1 MKNILILLFF
11 FSASAFG
18 NEACSS
24 YLGVKVN
31 GFIGETLESLAK
43 TSDCNENLKTL
54 KFNTVEGQLKSD
66 YCACVSTNPKSLSG
80 KSLATLK
87 NDPKYK
93 ESKDKA
99 KKAIEEKYA
108 KTLRNKIFGTLARS
122 FKFDNLAK
130 RGYLSNEVARN
141 EDSNKCNLDNI
152 LSNIGDFG
160 KFKELNPSCR
170 NKDKLFEERKKLLFP
185 EGEEIFIQNL
195 KDTANT
201 VAKGVRAN
209 GSCLTYQNYLELNS
223 TIPQNSEAVKILQT
237 SRTWED
243 FKAKVAEEI
252 NTFERYKERLNKVRS
267 TENNTAVANKLWGF
281 SGIENRGKE
290 VYRMLKSNPAY
301 ELALR
306 DKNYF
311 LKMQRDM
318 NLLQNENSNGG
329 FVSTPKEE
337 TTDLNAFFNRKS
349 EEALKLHLNTCDSS
363 SEGANKNTR
372 SSGRGGSSGNDS
384 LGLKQSIA
392 KFLCDDQLPTPRN
405 SELDDSI
412 NTDDG
417 GVLDLI
423 PAYKT
428 TLKSDLICESLS
440 KPNSSF
446 FSDIDSSLNVDQDLD
461 INDSSSFLADYKDF
475 SSSFC
480 KMISADCSNPTLAP
494 KNPKCG
500 KLTTMAQTAIANTLT
515 EFYKNN
521 NLGSI
526 QSENHDEKIHITE
539 LLGRAYNPK
548 ASDEEVLLEIR
559 KYIESRYPN
568 NIKEADYKVLLE
580 KLALLRP
587 HTERV
592 KVYRNISPFIDQI
605 PKGTEKQVAQY
616 LNSTEGKVFL
626 DKIKDS
632 PEGKILRGSLLED
645 TALIVKEDISNS
657 IFADVFTNGHN
668 VNQSDSTKKPIYASQ
683 GPEVDMDFYSIG
695 DNSSGKRV
703 TTKSNID
710 IAPTEVESPNRGSS
724 NNQTSGTGAIDAGMP
739 TVSAGTPPGSSETS
753 VGSSGSTKIRTLD
766 DLIAR
771 NTSTQKR
778 TPSSKIEPP
787 KVDKP
792 KEDPPV
798 VTESS
803 NIEEPKTTTERKTVN
818 FENGSKLPNSTALQ
832 TISFTSSGSSIERG
846 GGSGSSTNQLMTDDG
861 ESPADKL
868 KKQKMLDEIARI
880 KEQLKEG
887 NSNSA
892 INDESDTSNTES
904 ENDRF
909 RARIKAL
916 EDEFDRRNKGKSN
929 NYSNNVR
936 NLSSSSNY
944 DNDYDSDYSNK
955 YESRSNTFNPRDPF
969 KRAET
974 KREVTPEHMDE
985 LDPAG
990 LPIANKGGKGK
1001 GGQTKGGGAI
1011 GLASGSEGGGLA
1023 ALGLRPLKKRGIA
1036 SESDE
1041 LEPEEVCDFDQQE
1054 LNCIFEHS
1062 EIFKRYDKNQIR
1074 SLVEGLLLHGYSF
1087 KTIDILNTRDPN
1099 KPHKYIIHFFE
1110 PEKNLSKEEKIKRL
1124 ALIKKMLLDYK
1135 KNYNFLKAIASK
1147 VIKTRSVEISKGEAF
1162 TTLKHTLKKTD
1173 IDRLLKRRLSLIERV
1188 PASKK

>member
-1 MKNILILLFF
+1 MKNIFILLFF
-11 FSASAFG
+11 FSAPAFG

-31 GFIGETLESLAK
+31 GFIGETLETLAK
-43 TSDCNENLKTL
+43 TSDCNDSLKTL

-108 KTLRNKIFGTLARS
+108 KALRNKIFGTLSRS

-152 LSNIGDFG
+152 LSSIGDF
-160 KFKELNPSCR
+160 KSFSDQNTSCR

-185 EGEEIFIQNL
+185 EGEETFIQNL

-267 TENNTAVANKLWGF
+267 AENNTAVANKLWGF

-337 TTDLNAFFNRKS
+337 TTDLNAFFNKKS

-363 SEGANKNTR
+363 SEGASKNAR
-372 SSGRGGSSGNDS
+372 SSGRGGGSANDS

-392 KFLCDDQLPTPRN
+392 KFLCDDQLPTPRV
-405 SELDDSI
+405 SELDESL

-423 PAYKT
+423 PTYKT
-428 TLKSDLICESLS
+428 TLKSDLICESQTKS
-440 KPNSSF
+440 NPSF
-446 FSDIDSSLNVDQDLD
+446 FTDIDSSLNVDQDLD
-461 INDSSSFLADYKDF
+461 INDQNSFLADYKNF
-475 SSSFC
+475 SAVIC
-480 KMISADCSNPTLAP
+480 KLADPSCSDP
-494 KNPKCG
+494 K
-500 KLTTMAQTAIANTLT
+500 TANSNKDCNTLT
-515 EFYKNN
+515 RMADNSLHTSLYSFYKNN
-521 NLGSI
+521 KLDELAGEKNIPFLKRPLLRTLQKILDDGS
-526 QSENHDEKIHITE
+526 
-539 LLGRAYNPK
+539 L
-548 ASDEEVLLEIR
+548 SDEDAIKEIR
-559 KYIESRYPN
+559 NQILAKYSISEKDPS
-568 NIKEADYKVLLE
+568 YKRLE
-580 KLALLRP
+580 ETILLLRSN
-587 HTERV
+587 TATV
-592 KVYRNISPFIDQI
+592 KLYRDSAP
-605 PKGTEKQVAQY
+605 
-616 LNSTEGKVFL
+616 FL
-626 DKIKDS
+626 DKIPANRHKVLGSYYDSKDGKAFLES
-632 PEGKILRGSLLED
+632 IKNTPEGKILYGNLLQD
-645 TALIVKEDISNS
+645 TSLIVTEDISNS

-668 VNQSDSTKKPIYASQ
+668 VNQSESNKKPIYASQ
-683 GPEVDMDFYSIG
+683 GPEVDLEFYSKSDSNTSTSTSSTIITKTNDG
-695 DNSSGKRV
+695 NQRDQNSSK
-703 TTKSNID
+703 
-710 IAPTEVESPNRGSS
+710 SPN
-724 NNQTSGTGAIDAGMP
+724 N
-739 TVSAGTPPGSSETS
+739 GTPSVSVSTPPDSSETS

-803 NIEEPKTTTERKTVN
+803 KIEEPKTTTERKTVN
-818 FENGSKLPNSTALQ
+818 LENGSNLPNSTALQ

-846 GGSGSSTNQLMTDDG
+846 GGGGSSTKQLLTDDG

-887 NSNSA
+887 NSNFG
-892 INDESDTSNTES
+892 INDESVTSNMES

-929 NYSNNVR
+929 NYSNNVS
-936 NLSSSSNY
+936 NLSSSSGY
-944 DNDYDSDYSNK
+944 DNDYDSDYSNN
-955 YESRSNTFNPRDPF
+955 YENRSESFNPRDPF

-990 LPIANKGGKGK
+990 LPVANKSGKGK
-1001 GGQTKGGGAI
+1001 GGQAKGGGV
-1011 GLASGSEGGGLA
+1011 GLTSGSEGGGLA
-1023 ALGLRPLKKRGIA
+1023 ALGLRPLKKRGLA

-1099 KPHKYIIHFFE
+1099 KPHKYIVHFFE

-1147 VIKTRSVEISKGEAF
+1147 VVKTRSVEISKGEAF
-1162 TTLKHTLKKTD
+1162 TTLKHTLKKAD